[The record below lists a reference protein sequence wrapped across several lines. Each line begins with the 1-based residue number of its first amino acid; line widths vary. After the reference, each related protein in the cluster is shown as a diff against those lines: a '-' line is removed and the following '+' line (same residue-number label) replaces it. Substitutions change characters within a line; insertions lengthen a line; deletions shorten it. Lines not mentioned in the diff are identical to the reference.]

1 MGRGEESENRKKK
14 NNLDFLKEIGII
26 RIIISR
32 NANKWRIICF
42 FIRLFVTLQAKNNF
56 IDLDY
61 DSNSMGEPPRRGKEI
76 SGAEED

>member
-1 MGRGEESENRKKK
+1 MMERNK
-14 NNLDFLKEIGII
+14 NNWNNYVQKEIGII